1 MRKWN
6 FAGAARNRM
15 AALFLALMV
24 LFSLPVTAAAEG
36 EETASAASSQVE
48 EAGGGAVADTRTTF
62 KNIFE
67 EWKLALNIVGVTALS
82 GVTFWTIFLLVENRK
97 DKRRAERD
105 ALERPDAASAEAG
118 VLKEDGAGPDGA
130 QTGDP
135 DRAGE

>member
-36 EETASAASSQVE
+36 EETASGASSQVE
-48 EAGGGAVADTRTTF
+48 EAGGEAAADTRTTF
-62 KNIFE
+62 KIIFE
-67 EWKLALNIVGVTALS
+67 EWKLALYIVGITALS
-82 GVTFWTIFLLVENRK
+82 GATFWSVFLLVENRK

-105 ALERPDAASAEAG
+105 ALERPDGGSAEAG
-118 VLKEDGAGPDGA
+118 VLKEDGAETGGA

-135 DRAGE
+135 GRTGE